1 MLNVVILAAGK
12 GTRMQS
18 NLPKV
23 LHSIAGKSMLE
34 HIVESARTLKPDT
47 IIVVTG
53 HGAEQV
59 QHSFSDHAGLQFVL
73 QEPQLGTGHAVQ
85 QAVPQLLGGQNPT
98 DTTLILYGDV
108 PLVQSQTMSDLLL
121 ARAQGMAVLT
131 EFLDDPAGYGRIVR
145 NSKGAIQRIVEHK
158 DASEHE
164 QAITEVNTGII
175 AAPTGHLKQWLARL
189 DNNNV
194 QKEFYLTDIIGFA
207 VNDEV
212 TVGAAHPQFSWETL
226 GVNSRLQQAQLER
239 AWQKEQARRL
249 MEAGVTL
256 ADPARIDVRGS
267 LQCGRDVFIDVGC
280 VFEGNVELADGVQI
294 GPNCVIKN
302 TTLGVGTIV
311 HAFSHIDQS
320 QSEQQVTIGPF
331 ARLRPGT
338 QLGDY
343 AHIGNFVEI
352 KSSEFGSHA
361 KASHL
366 SYIGDTTVGQR
377 VNIGAGVIT
386 CNYDGANKSRT
397 RIGDDAFIGS
407 DSQLVAPVQIGNNTT
422 VAAGTTVTQDTPDNG
437 LVLSRVTQQFKA
449 HWQRPQKNK

>member
-18 NLPKV
+18 DLPKV
-23 LHSIAGKSMLE
+23 LHGIAGKSMLE
-34 HIVESARTLKPDT
+34 HVIESARTLQPDT
-47 IIVVTG
+47 IVVVTG
-53 HGAEQV
+53 HGAQLV
-59 QHSFSDHAGLQFVL
+59 QQSFSDQSDLQFVL

-85 QAVPQLLGGQNPT
+85 QAVPYLLGGENPT
-98 DTTLILYGDV
+98 DTTLVLYGDV
-108 PLVQSQTMSDLLL
+108 PLVQPQTMRDLLL

-131 EFLDDPAGYGRIVR
+131 EFLDDPDGYGRIVR
-145 NSKGAIQRIVEHK
+145 NSKGAIQRIVEQK
-158 DASEHE
+158 DASDQE
-164 QAITEVNTGII
+164 QTITEVNTGII
-175 AAPTGHLKQWLARL
+175 AAPTGHLKHCLARL

-212 TVGAAHPQFSWETL
+212 PVGAAHPQFPWETL

-239 AWQKEQARRL
+239 AWQNEQAQRL
-249 MEAGVTL
+249 MVAGVTL

-280 VFEGNVELADGVQI
+280 VFEGKVELADGVHI

-302 TTLGVGTIV
+302 TILGAGTVV

-320 QSEQQVTIGPF
+320 QSEQQVSIGPF

-338 QLGDY
+338 QLGNH

-352 KSSEFGSHA
+352 KNSEFGSYA
-361 KASHL
+361 KAGHL
-366 SYIGDTTVGQR
+366 SYIGDAMVGQR

-386 CNYDGANKSRT
+386 CNYDGVNKAQT

-407 DSQLVAPVQIGNNTT
+407 DSQLVAPVQIGSNTT

-437 LVLSRVTQQFKA
+437 LVLSRTPQQFKS